1 MSSSFRTKLC
11 RGQSEKA
18 ITVKIFINGL
28 SDHDTQLLILNKG
41 QKKEKECHTY
51 IKRKI
56 NNYTIDFQLKLSHE
70 TWEPVFDGNDVNQI
84 FNSFL
89 NIFLRIYYSSFP
101 LIQAKSKMN
110 QNSWITPGIIT
121 SCKCKRQL
129 YKEDKTKAS
138 NYKPIS
144 LLTTFSKVLEKALF
158 NRLIEHIE
166 KNNILSKQQF
176 GFRKR
181 YATEDA
187 IFKLTHKILSALNEK
202 AKVCGIFC
210 DLEKAF
216 DAVNHSILI

>member
-11 RGQSEKA
+11 RGQWEKA

-41 QKKEKECHTY
+41 QKKENECHTY

-56 NNYTIDFQLKLSHE
+56 NNYTTADFQLKLSHE
-70 TWEPVFDGNDVNQI
+70 TWEPVFDGNDVNQL

-121 SCKCKRQL
+121 SCKHKREL
-129 YKEDKTKAS
+129 YKELQNNNNATFAS
-138 NYKPIS
+138 YYRDY
-144 LLTTFSKVLEKALF
+144 T
-158 NRLIEHIE
+158 
-166 KNNILSKQQF
+166 
-176 GFRKR
+176 
-181 YATEDA
+181 
-187 IFKLTHKILSALNEK
+187 KILSMVIRKEKIIEHDKLILNSHNK
-202 AKVCGIFC
+202 LKTTWGIIKNQEEIKKE
-210 DLEKAF
+210 LKYK
-216 DAVNHSILI
+216 L